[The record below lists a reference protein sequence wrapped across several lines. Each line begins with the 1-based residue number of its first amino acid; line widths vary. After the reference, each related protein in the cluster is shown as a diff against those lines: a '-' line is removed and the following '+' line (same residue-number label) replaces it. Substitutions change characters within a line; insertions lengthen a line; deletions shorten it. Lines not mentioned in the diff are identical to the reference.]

1 MPIPTEEADVTALET
16 PSSLNPRSD
25 PASPWWHV
33 DISPVIATLG
43 LAITGLLGIYSAT
56 RGRDEENYVTAF
68 VERQGMFMV
77 VGIILVF
84 AIIFFDYRWLLRLAP
99 LAYMTSV
106 GLLVLVL
113 LIGKQ
118 VNGAT
123 SWFEFG
129 RLRAQPSEF
138 AKIGLIVTV
147 AALMSRTER
156 GPLMLRSLVI
166 IIAAACVPIG
176 LVVLQPD
183 IGTAMVFLAI
193 TAAMLMVG
201 RAEAHHLVF
210 LIVVAALGVGLLMNS
225 PLLEDY
231 QRARLESFIDPAA
244 DVEASHNQTQAQIA
258 IGNGGITGRGFGEGT
273 QTKSGLVPEQQTDF
287 IFTVIGEEFGF
298 VGGSVILGCY
308 ALLLWRLYR
317 MARLAGDAFGSYLI
331 TGVFAMF
338 AFQMFQSIGM
348 TMGIMPVTGIPLP
361 FVSYGGSSA
370 ITSYIGVGIALS
382 VHMRRFTAGIDAEV
396 GQLA

>member
-1 MPIPTEEADVTALET
+1 MTMIQT
-16 PSSLNPRSD
+16 SGSLNPRGD

-33 DISPVIATLG
+33 DISPVLATIGLG
-43 LAITGLLGIYSAT
+43 IIGLFGIYSAT
-56 RGRDEENYVTAF
+56 RGRDDENYITTF
-68 VERQGMFMV
+68 VERQTIFLVIGLVLV
-77 VGIILVF
+77 VGIV
-84 AIIFFDYRWLLRLAP
+84 FFDYRWLLRLAP
-99 LAYMTSV
+99 LAFFTTIALLS
-106 GLLVLVL
+106 LVLFAGV
-113 LIGKQ
+113 K

-129 RLRAQPSEF
+129 GFRAQPSEF
-138 AKIGLIVTV
+138 AKIGLIVAI
-147 AALMSRTER
+147 AALLSRNRYGTL
-156 GPLMLRSLVI
+156 PLSSLITI
-166 IIAAACVPIG
+166 IVVACVPIG

-183 IGTAMVFLAI
+183 IGTAMVMLTI

-201 RAEAHHLVF
+201 RAEAHHLMF
-210 LIVVAALGVGLLMNS
+210 LVLVAALAVGLLMNS
-225 PLLEDY
+225 TLLQDY
-231 QRARLESFIDPAA
+231 QRARLESFLDPAA
-244 DVEASHNQTQAQIA
+244 NSVAAYNQEQAQIA
-258 IGNGGITGRGFGEGT
+258 IGNGGITGTGFGKGT

-298 VGGSVILGCY
+298 VGGSVVLGCF

-361 FVSYGGSSA
+361 FVSSGGSSVIA
-370 ITSYIGVGIALS
+370 SYIGVGIALS
-382 VHMRRFTAGIDAEV
+382 VHMRRFTAGIDDEV
-396 GQLA
+396 GQLG

>member
-1 MPIPTEEADVTALET
+1 MTALET

-25 PASPWWHV
+25 PASPWWHI
-33 DISPVIATLG
+33 DISPVLATLG
-43 LAITGLLGIYSAT
+43 LGIVGLFAIYSAT
-56 RGRDEENYVTAF
+56 RGRDDENYITTF
-68 VERQGMFMV
+68 VERQGIFLV
-77 VGIILVF
+77 VGVVLV
-84 AIIFFDYRWLLRLAP
+84 AGIVFFDYRHLLRLAP
-99 LAYMTSV
+99 IVYFGTV
-106 GLLVLVL
+106 GVLVLVRVA
-113 LIGKQ
+113 GVK

-129 RLRAQPSEF
+129 NFRAQPSEF
-138 AKIGLIVTV
+138 AKIGVIVTV
-147 AALMSRTER
+147 AALMSRTES
-156 GPLMLRSLVI
+156 GPLSLRSLALI
-166 IIAAACVPIG
+166 IGFAVVPIG
-176 LVVLQPD
+176 LVVIQPD

-201 RAEAHHLVF
+201 RAEGHHLIF
-210 LIVVAALGVGLLMNS
+210 LIVVATVAVALLLNS
-225 PLLEDY
+225 SLLEQY
-231 QRARLESFIDPAA
+231 QRDRFESFLDPTA
-244 DVEASHNQTQAQIA
+244 ETGYNQQQAQIA
-258 IGNGGITGRGFGEGT
+258 IGNGGITGAGFGEGT

-298 VGGSVILGCY
+298 AGGTVVLGCF

-317 MARLAGDAFGSYLI
+317 IARLAGDAFGSYLV

-370 ITSYIGVGIALS
+370 VTSYVGVGIALS

>member
-1 MPIPTEEADVTALET
+1 MTVIQPS
-16 PSSLNPRSD
+16 SSLNPRSD
-25 PASPWWHV
+25 PASPWWHI

-43 LAITGLLGIYSAT
+43 LGIIGLFGIYSAT
-56 RGRDEENYVTAF
+56 RGRDDENYVTTF
-68 VERQGMFMV
+68 VERQTVFLAIGLVLV
-77 VGIILVF
+77 VGIV
-84 AIIFFDYRWLLRLAP
+84 FFDYRWLLRFAP
-99 LAYMTSV
+99 MAFMTTV
-106 GLLVLVL
+106 GVLCLVLVA
-113 LIGKQ
+113 GVE
-118 VNGAT
+118 VNGAV

-129 RLRAQPSEF
+129 GFRAQPSEF

-147 AALMSRTER
+147 AALLSQTPS
-156 GPLMLRSLVI
+156 GPLSLRSLIMI
-166 IIAAACVPIG
+166 IMTACVPIG

-183 IGTAMVFLAI
+183 IGTAMVLLTI

-201 RAEAHHLVF
+201 RAEAHHLLF
-210 LIVVAALGVGLLMNS
+210 LVLIAALAVGLLLNS
-225 PLLEDY
+225 TLLQDY
-231 QRARLESFIDPAA
+231 QRARLESFLDPAA
-244 DVEASHNQTQAQIA
+244 NAEAAFNQEQAQIA
-258 IGNGGITGRGFGEGT
+258 IGNGGITGTGFGQGT

-298 VGGSVILGCY
+298 AGGTVVLGCF

-317 MARLAGDAFGSYLI
+317 MARLAGDPFGSYLV

-348 TMGIMPVTGIPLP
+348 TMGIMPITGIPLP
-361 FVSYGGSSA
+361 FVSSGGSSVLA
-370 ITSYIGVGIALS
+370 SYIGVGIAIS